1 MNNHF
6 RLRTR
11 AGRFVSRLVSASLT
25 VLALGVISTPSMADV
40 VVDQQP
46 LIIQRTLPPNIVL
59 MFDDSGSM
67 ANDYMPDT
75 LSDTS
80 TDGFRNSSIN
90 GTYYNPNT
98 TYKAPPKADGK
109 SSYNTPSDIVSAYK
123 DGFLDTSTVDVTSF
137 TGNKDYFTKR
147 TTTETTTYP
156 ATPTCPNGYTWN
168 GSTCAS
174 GRQTRD
180 PSSWNCLSG
189 DGNANTNH
197 VCSTNKKN
205 YFTYSVT
212 VSGANAQRYVG
223 KNGDCAKLSVASE
236 KAVCDDSPATRIN
249 VATWFSYY
257 RARILMAKTGLMNSF
272 SNIDPTYRVG
282 FGSID
287 GGNVSGLGDGYFPFT
302 TSITSNNKQVSYS
315 SGLAKVKPFGDGST
329 DTQRAKFW
337 SWLEGEVPNGGTPLQ
352 QALDFVGQYYKTDD
366 PWSAMKSDPDYDTAA
381 SHSELACRQSY
392 TILTTDGFWNGNNPA
407 TAIGNADNTKVTN
420 TGPNQKTYTYTPAAP
435 FSDTNSLTLADVA
448 QYYWVNDLRPDTPN
462 EVPVN
467 KDVDPAFWQHM
478 TTFTLGLGFVPTG
491 ITPSTATVDDI
502 FSWSR
507 NGPAIANFSW
517 PKPAADS
524 QNNIADLAHA
534 AVNGRGGFY
543 SATTPQAFTDGLK
556 DALKRAEERVG
567 TGASLAANST
577 QLKTG
582 TKAYQ
587 ATYVTAKWT
596 GDLKA
601 LSIDAN
607 TGAIA
612 TASDWVASK
621 VLPAFGSRKVYTY
634 NVAATGTNPTVFQF
648 NSANLNLLSTAQQN
662 ALGSTA
668 AEQQTVIDYLLGD
681 NSKESTQK
689 GGTLRSRDTALG
701 DIVNSQPVY
710 VGEPTANQFV
720 GKTFK
725 GSTSF
730 ASYATSKSGRTG
742 RILVAANDGM
752 LHAFNAADG
761 KEVYAYLPSSVITS
775 NLKSL
780 ANTNY
785 GGTSLPHQY
794 FNDGELTVADV
805 YFGPS
810 GSESWH
816 TVAVGTTGRGKAKA
830 VYALDVTDPATFK
843 LLWERSAADGLAN
856 SDYIGQM
863 TGKPVI
869 AQTANGTWSVLIG
882 NGYNSANNTAALLQ
896 FGVTDG
902 TLTVHAVSDTGTGNG
917 LAAPAVWIGEPANG
931 ISTLAYAGDAKGQVW
946 KFVLNDG
953 TDPKP
958 SSTGSLVFKAVDKD
972 GNAQPITAG
981 MLMGRDPTTGNLWLF
996 FGTGKYLTSSDLDS
1010 RATQTWYGIIAQS
1023 PSSDTVVSNLSNGRS
1038 ALVKREI
1045 LVETAGS
1052 AATKDTP
1059 AVSPGRAITA
1069 TPAVSDIDTK
1079 SGWYMDLI
1087 SPLNGAEG
1095 ERIVTPNIF
1104 QGSVLLGTTRI
1115 PQAVDA
1121 CNPSGRGWIMA
1132 VNPFTGTAA
1141 TTSFFD
1147 LNGNGAIN
1155 DDDALKSGGKT
1166 YTNSGI
1172 GFSSL
1177 PNNPIFVGGVMLVSF
1192 DNGSNSSIN
1201 TAGTQGSFTRVSW
1214 RELINP

>member
-1 MNNHF
+1 MKKHVS
-6 RLRTR
+6 LH
-11 AGRFVSRLVSASLT
+11 GRVRRFASRLLSTSLV
-25 VLALGVISTPSMADV
+25 VLALGVISTPATAAV
-40 VVDQQP
+40 TVDQQP

-67 ANDYMPDT
+67 ANDYMPDK

-80 TDGFRNSSIN
+80 VDGFRNSSIN
-90 GTYYNPNT
+90 GTYYNPT
-98 TYKAPPKADGK
+98 TAYTAPPKADGK
-109 SSYNTPSDIVSAYK
+109 SFYNTPSDIVSAYK
-123 DGFLDTSTVDVTSF
+123 DGFRDTSTIDVTSF
-137 TGNKDYFTKR
+137 TGDKDYFTRR

-156 ATPTCPNGYTWN
+156 ATPNCSNGYTWN
-168 GSTCAS
+168 GSTCVS

-180 PSSWNCLSG
+180 PSSWSCLSG
-189 DGNANTNH
+189 DGNANNNH
-197 VCSTNKKN
+197 VCSTKLKY

-223 KNGDCAKLSVASE
+223 KNGDCAKLSSATE
-236 KAVCDDSPATRIN
+236 KAVCDDSSATRIN

-257 RARILMAKTGLMNSF
+257 RTRILMAKTGLMKSF

-287 GGNVSGLGDGYFPFT
+287 GGNVAGLGSGYFPFT
-302 TSITSNNKQVSYS
+302 TSITSNNKQVSYP
-315 SGLAKVKPFGDGST
+315 SGLAQVKPFGDGSSGS
-329 DTQRAKFW
+329 QRAKFW
-337 SWLEGEVPNGGTPLQ
+337 AWLEGEVPNGGTPLQ
-352 QALDFVGQYYKTDD
+352 QALDFVGQYYQSAD
-366 PWSAMKSDPDYDTAA
+366 PWSAMYSDPDYDTAA
-381 SHSELACRQSY
+381 SHSELSCRQAY

-420 TGPNQKTYTYTPAAP
+420 TGPNQKSYTYTPAAP
-435 FSDTNSLTLADVA
+435 FSDSTSLTLADVA

-478 TTFTLGLGFVPTG
+478 TTFTLGLGFAPTG
-491 ITPSTATVDDI
+491 IKPATATIDDI

-507 NGPAIANFSW
+507 NGKPIANFSW
-517 PKPAADS
+517 PVPAADS

-534 AVNGRGGFY
+534 AVNGHGGFY

-607 TGAIA
+607 SGAIA
-612 TASDWVASK
+612 TASDWLASK
-621 VLPAFGSRKVYTY
+621 ALPAFASRKVYTY
-634 NVAATGTNPTVFQF
+634 NAAPSGTNPTVFQF
-648 NSANLNLLSTAQQN
+648 SSANVNLLSTAQQN
-662 ALGSTA
+662 ALGSSA
-668 AEQQTVIDYLLGD
+668 ADRQVVINYLLGD
-681 NSKESTQK
+681 SSKESTQK
-689 GGTLRSRDTALG
+689 DGTLRSRDTALG

-725 GSTSF
+725 GSSAF
-730 ASYATSKSGRTG
+730 AGYATSKKDRTG

-761 KEVYAYLPSSVITS
+761 VEAYAYLPSAVITS
-775 NLKSL
+775 NLKNLTS
-780 ANTNY
+780 TNY
-785 GGTSLPHQY
+785 GGTDLPHQY

-805 YFGPS
+805 YFGPT

-816 TVAVGTTGRGKAKA
+816 TVAVGTTGRGLAKA
-830 VYALDVTDPATFK
+830 VYALDVTDPTTFK
-843 LLWERSAADGLAN
+843 LLWERSAADGLDN
-856 SDYIGQM
+856 SGYIGQM
-863 TGKPVI
+863 AGKPVI

-882 NGYNSANNTAALLQ
+882 NGYNSSSNTAALLQ
-896 FGVTDG
+896 FGITDG
-902 TLTVHAVSDTGTGNG
+902 TLTVHPTSDTGTGNG
-917 LAAPAVWIGEPANG
+917 LAAPAVWIGDASNG
-931 ISTLAYAGDAKGQVW
+931 ISTLAYAGDTKGQVW

-953 TDPKP
+953 TGPTP
-958 SSTGSLVFKAVDKD
+958 SSTGSLVFTAVDKD
-972 GNAQPITAG
+972 SNAQPITAG
-981 MLMGRDPTTGNLWLF
+981 MLMGRDPITGNLWAF

-1010 RATQTWYGIIAQS
+1010 RATQTWYGIIVQS
-1023 PSSDTVVSNLSNGRS
+1023 PTSSTVVSNLSNGRD

-1045 LVETAGS
+1045 LAESAGS
-1052 AATKDTP
+1052 AATKDAA
-1059 AVSPGRAITA
+1059 AVSPGRAVTP
-1069 TPAVSDIDTK
+1069 TPATSDIGTK

-1095 ERIVTPNIF
+1095 ERIVTPNTF
-1104 QGSVLLGTTRI
+1104 QGSMLLGTTRI

-1132 VNPFTGTAA
+1132 VSPFTGTAA
-1141 TTSFFD
+1141 TESFFD

-1155 DDDALKSGGKT
+1155 DDDALKVGGKT
-1166 YTNSGI
+1166 YSNSGI

-1177 PNNPIFVGGVMLVSF
+1177 PNNPIFVGGMMLVSF
-1192 DNGSNSSIN
+1192 DNGSSSSIY
-1201 TAGTQGSFTRVSW
+1201 TAGSQGSFKRVSW
-1214 RELINP
+1214 RELVNP